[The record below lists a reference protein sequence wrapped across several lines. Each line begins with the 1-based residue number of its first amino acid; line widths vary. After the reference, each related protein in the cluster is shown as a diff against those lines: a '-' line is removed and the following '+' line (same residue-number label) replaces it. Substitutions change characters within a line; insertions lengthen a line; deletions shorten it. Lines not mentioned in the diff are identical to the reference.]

1 MPRSA
6 KRTNPERREESRE
19 RILDAA
25 ESVFANGGYN
35 GASMKQIALACGVDT
50 SLVHYYFENKEGLF
64 RAVIH
69 RRAEVVNGFRLDSLK
84 AYAASVGGHLTV
96 EGVLHAYLKPTFDYV
111 RQGGDQFRNYLSII
125 AQLNST
131 PVGLTPGLEVSPF
144 DPVVQAFISML
155 RKAAPDRTEAEVYW
169 FYQMLSGAITLTW
182 ARTGRIDVLS
192 GGQCLSEDLDAAGRE
207 MIAVFANGLS
217 RPRQKA

>member
-1 MPRSA
+1 MPKPA
-6 KRTNPERREESRE
+6 KRTNIERREESRE
-19 RILDAA
+19 KILDAA
-25 ESVFANGGYN
+25 ESAFAARGYN
-35 GASMKQIALACGVDT
+35 GVSMKQIALACGVDT
-50 SLVHYYFENKEGLF
+50 SLMHYYFENKEGLF
-64 RAVIH
+64 GAVIK
-69 RRAEVVNGFRLDSLK
+69 RRAAVVNAFRLDSLN
-84 AYAASVGGHLTV
+84 AYAASAGEQLTV
-96 EGVLHAYLKPTFDYV
+96 EGVLYAYLKPTFDYV

-155 RKAAPDRTEAEVYW
+155 RRAAPDRTEAEVYW

-192 GGQCLSEDLDAAGRE
+192 GGLCLSEDLDTAGRE
-207 MIAVFANGLS
+207 MVAVFANGLN
-217 RPRQKA
+217 RPKV